1 MISIRRKLFST
12 VSALTV
18 FLTAGLAVAQDAD
31 PRAEATPQPQAA
43 EGPVEKVVVTGS
55 RIPRPNL
62 EQPNPVTTVTN
73 ERIQNSGTSNLGDIV
88 AQFPALSSNGT
99 VRANSDS
106 FGDAGGLNFPDLRS
120 LGTGRTLTLVNGK
133 RHVAG
138 DAGDQAVDFNS
149 IPPALVDRIE
159 VVTGGASAIYG
170 SDAVT
175 GVVNIILKDDFEG
188 FEASVQGAW
197 PTEGAYGRNVSANAS
212 GGFNFNEDRGNFVL
226 SVFYDKT
233 DPVTASDIRSLNEYA
248 TVINPADTG
257 TGDGVTDL
265 FLSPNVVSE
274 FIDENSVLIPF
285 DHFLFGG
292 PNNTMYG
299 FLNDGT
305 PVVQPNHGLENS
317 IFFGV
322 IPNCATCF
330 GVEDWILFIPDT
342 ERKGVA
348 ANFRYQLTPNLRFKA
363 DAKFVSTDI
372 ADYVQPSFTFGDYVI
387 DFTSNPF
394 VDPALAAQIFADTGV
409 PAALLTRFNGDVGGR
424 ESNITRETKR
434 LVAAFDGNVNLGSVA
449 AVEWELSYN
458 RGITKNKIV
467 SNNTLLPGNFEAALD
482 AVIDPG
488 DLQIKCRKDV
498 PLLQFPGYV
507 DPSVTSEP
515 CVPFN
520 PFGNQNSA
528 AALDYVSYDGAIRRH
543 TITQEVVQGVF
554 STDTERFLVLPGGPI
569 ALAGGFE
576 YRRETSENLNDAVIK
591 SGITE
596 TAPQPDAFGGFNVKE
611 AFIEFNAPLLED
623 AQLAHRLSFDAAY
636 RYAEYSHAGI
646 ARAWKLG
653 AFYAPVKDLS
663 FRGTFARAVRAP
675 NITEAFLPATSAF
688 FDYNDPC
695 DDAAI
700 GDDPDRAAN
709 CAALGMPPGFDAQDN
724 IGVPI
729 SASGNAN
736 LSPETAE
743 SWTLGTVIQPR
754 WIKNFSVTVD
764 YYNIQIEDA
773 IAFIDPQA
781 ILDNCVDASGA
792 PDPAFCNLQTRDP
805 VTFNVNFIESTFVNA
820 SALNTKGWDIQ
831 VNYAFDVSDVLGE
844 VDPFFAELDGRLSLS
859 VIANHVE
866 SLRFF
871 AFQSDP
877 TDENIEEGEA
887 GDPEWSFITNAI
899 YDQGPVRLVWRSR
912 YEDEVS
918 RFAQGAGSPE
928 DIFPSYIEAVW
939 YHDFVL
945 TYRLAE
951 FTGQDSEIYMGI
963 NNAFDEELPLGLTG
977 NGTSSAYD
985 LLGRT
990 VFVGV
995 RVKM

>member
-1 MISIRRKLFST
+1 MFRTGTLLLGSVST
-12 VSALTV
+12 LAFVVSLTV
-18 FLTAGLAVAQDAD
+18 FAGAQ
-31 PRAEATPQPQAA
+31 PAEEAPQSS
-43 EGPVEKVVVTGS
+43 GPVEKVVVTGS

-62 EQPNPVTTVTN
+62 EQPTPVTTITN
-73 ERIQNSGTSNLGDIV
+73 ERIQDSGTSNLGDIV

-106 FGDAGGLNFPDLRS
+106 FGDSGGLNFPDLRS
-120 LGTGRTLTLVNGK
+120 LGTARTLTLVNGK

-138 DAGDQAVDFNS
+138 DAGDSAVDFNS
-149 IPPALVDRIE
+149 IPPALVERIE
-159 VVTGGASAIYG
+159 IVTGGASAIYG

-175 GVVNIILKDDFEG
+175 GVINVILKDDFEG
-188 FEASVQGAW
+188 IEAGVQGSW
-197 PTEGAYGRNVSANAS
+197 PTGGDFGHNFSANVS
-212 GGFNFNEDRGNFVL
+212 GGFNFAEDRGNFVL

-233 DPVTASDIRSLNEYA
+233 EPVKAGDIKVLNEYG

-257 TGDGVTDL
+257 NNDGIVDL
-265 FLSPNVVSE
+265 FLVPRVISE

-285 DHFLFGG
+285 DHFLVGG
-292 PNNTMYG
+292 PNNVLYG
-299 FLNDGT
+299 FTNNGT

-322 IPNCATCF
+322 IENCATCF
-330 GVEDWILFIPDT
+330 EVEDWILFIPNT
-342 ERKGVA
+342 ERKGA
-348 ANFRYQLTPNLRFKA
+348 AINFHYDFRPNLRFFA
-363 DAKFVSTDI
+363 DAKYVTTNID
-372 ADYVQPSFTFGDYVI
+372 DYVQPSFSFGDFVI

-394 VDPALAAQIFADTGV
+394 VDPVLAAQITADTGV
-409 PAALLTRFNGDVGGR
+409 PAAILTRFNGDVGAR
-424 ESNITRETKR
+424 ESIITRTTTRFVGGFEGNFD
-434 LVAAFDGNVNLGSVA
+434 AAISNL
-449 AVEWELSYN
+449 EWEASYN
-458 RGITKNKIV
+458 RGVTKNKII
-467 SNNTLLPGNFEAALD
+467 SNNTLLPGNYEAALD
-482 AVIDPG
+482 AVVDPG

-498 PLLQFPGYV
+498 PALQFPGYV
-507 DPSVTSEP
+507 DPSVTDEL
-515 CVPFN
+515 CVAFN
-520 PFGNQNSA
+520 PFGQQNSA

-543 TITQEVVQGVF
+543 TITQDVFQAVF
-554 STDTERFLVLPGGPI
+554 STDTERLLTLQGGPV
-569 ALAGGFE
+569 AFAGGIE
-576 YRRETSENLNDAVIK
+576 YRKETSENLNDEVIK

-596 TAPQPDAFGGFNVKE
+596 TAPQPDASGGFDVKE
-611 AFIEFNAPLLED
+611 AFIELSAPLLQEH
-623 AQLAHRLSFDAAY
+623 ALGHRLTFDAAY

-653 AFYAPVKDLS
+653 GVYAPVKDVS
-663 FRGTFARAVRAP
+663 FRGTYSRAVRAP
-675 NITEAFLPATSAF
+675 NITEAFLPNTAAF
-688 FDYNDPC
+688 FDYADPC

-736 LSPETAE
+736 LTPETAE
-743 SWTLGTVIQPR
+743 TWTLGAIIQPR
-754 WIKNFSVTVD
+754 WIKNFAVTVD

-781 ILDNCVDASGA
+781 ILNNCVDASGA
-792 PDPAFCNLQTRDP
+792 PDPAFCGLQTRDP
-805 VTFNVNFIESTFVNA
+805 VTFDVTFIASTFVNA
-820 SALNTKGWDIQ
+820 SLLTTKGWDIQ
-831 VNYAFDVSDVLGE
+831 IEYAFDIADVLGD
-844 VDPFFAELDGRLSLS
+844 VDPFFAELDARLALS
-859 VIANHVE
+859 VIANYTE

-887 GDPEWSFITNAI
+887 GDPEFSFITNAV
-899 YDQGPVRLVWRSR
+899 YDQGPFRFVWRGR
-912 YEDEVS
+912 YEGEVS

-928 DIFPSYIEAVW
+928 DIDPAYIEAVW

-945 TYRLAE
+945 TYRLE
-951 FTGQDSEIYMGI
+951 ELTGYQSEIYFGV

-990 VFVGV
+990 VFLGA
-995 RVKM
+995 RAKL